1 MKQPDTTAT
10 PKGQLVLRTLAMPAD
25 TNPHGHIFGGWI
37 MSQMDLAG
45 GILAKEIAKK
55 RVVTV
60 NASSITFHKPA
71 MVGDVVCC
79 YAHCLK
85 TGTTSITIGIE
96 VWIKKITD
104 TDEVCQRFCITD
116 ATFTYVAVDKDNTPK
131 PLPEAFQHYD
141 CHVDPISKLNL
152 SNC

>member
-1 MKQPDTTAT
+1 MKQDAT
-10 PKGQLVLRTLAMPAD
+10 KPNGQLVLRTLAMPAD

-45 GILAKEIAKK
+45 GILAKEIAKR

-79 YAHCLK
+79 YARCLK
-85 TGTTSITIGIE
+85 TGKTSITIAIE
-96 VWIKKITD
+96 VWIKKLTD
-104 TDEVCQRFCITD
+104 SDDATQRFCITD
-116 ATFTYVAVDKDNTPK
+116 ATFTYVSVDKHNNPK
-131 PLPEAFQHYD
+131 PLPEIFQHYD
-141 CHVDPISKLNL
+141 CNEDPISKLNL
-152 SNC
+152 SHS

>member
-1 MKQPDTTAT
+1 MRQNIES
-10 PKGQLVLRTLAMPAD
+10 PKGQLVLRTLAMPSD

-45 GILAKEIAKK
+45 GILSKEIAKN

-85 TGTTSITIGIE
+85 TGRTSMTIAIE
-96 VWIKKITD
+96 VWIKKLID
-104 TDEVCQRFCITD
+104 TEDTTQRIRITD
-116 ATFTYVAVDKDNTPK
+116 AVFTYVSVDKHNNPK
-131 PLPEAFQHYD
+131 PLPEIFQYFD
-141 CHVDPISKLNL
+141 CYKDPISKLNL
-152 SNC
+152 NNS